1 MRKREKDLKLEDDT
15 LWALKMKEEATSQR
29 MQRNAEPMG
38 RSRNVASE
46 KKKMSNAK
54 SEESFLYLSLT
65 TTHSSENLNNPN

>member
-1 MRKREKDLKLEDDT
+1 MIFQVFTHVLFYLQVQTQNNGSNQSCVFLQNLWEDQEMS
-15 LWALKMKEEATSQR
+15 LLR
-29 MQRNAEPMG
+29 
-38 RSRNVASE
+38 